1 MPLKV
6 FETIR
11 SGIEAFYGG
20 AAASIIKYDEL
31 ARSQG
36 GGRFTFARRIR
47 TEGGDFAFFLRRSDI
62 PFSDAERRFGVELA
76 SAFQVLYNGFKRN
89 GHEAHYRTALL
100 SSLMDIA
107 IARYLRN
114 EHHRAF
120 WSIQRLIQLLKNL
133 SYRRNEGV
141 PATTGFV
148 IYRKRLQV
156 FRDACSGLDF
166 SWNVFKP
173 NLSITPE
180 FFATP
185 LTYRLVDG
193 MGTYFTS
200 NINMR
205 VTGMIKFDSYGHCDA
220 VERLYHANTFNLLQ
234 RAGRGAFAVDIN
246 FSSELEVMICPDK
259 LFVWRRGSWSLFDP
273 DVYKYF
279 FGGSMDER
287 ELELLIM
294 TLYSLS
300 KIRHG
305 TLVLVCDRE
314 KRFLDSLKKGSVGGH
329 DSLSSMLINQ
339 VKDMKV
345 SDLKNSGQLVRI
357 LSSDGLTVFNERG
370 ELLDTGLIID
380 TSMTPDLITGG
391 GRTTAASAASLLGK
405 VVKVSEDGPI
415 QLYEKGKLVYMFG

>member
-1 MPLKV
+1 MPQKV

-11 SGIEAFYGG
+11 TGIEAFYGG
-20 AAASIIKYDEL
+20 AAALVVKYDDVSKAE
-31 ARSQG
+31 RN
-36 GGRFTFARRIR
+36 GRFAFARKIR
-47 TEGGDFAFFLRRSDI
+47 TEAGDFAFHFKRSDI
-62 PFSDAERRFGVELA
+62 PFTDTEIKFGEELA
-76 SAFQVLYNGFKRN
+76 SAFQVLFNGFKKN

-107 IARYLRN
+107 IARYLRR

-133 SYRRNEGV
+133 SYHRNEGV
-141 PATTGFV
+141 PATTGFI
-148 IYRKRLQV
+148 IYRKQLHA
-156 FRDACSGLDF
+156 FRDACSGPEF

-173 NLSITPE
+173 NLSISPE
-180 FFATP
+180 FFASP

-220 VERLYHANTFNLLQ
+220 VERLYHANTFGLLN
-234 RAGRGAFAVDIN
+234 RAGKGAFAVDIN
-246 FSSELEVMICPDK
+246 FSSELEVMTCPDK
-259 LFVWRRGSWSLFDP
+259 LFVWRRGNWSLFDP
-273 DVYKYF
+273 DIYKYF
-279 FGGSMDER
+279 LDGSMDER
-287 ELELLIM
+287 EQELLIM

-305 TLVLVCDRE
+305 TIVLICEQE
-314 KRFLDSLKKGSVGGH
+314 KRVLDSLKKGSVGGH
-329 DSLSSMLINQ
+329 DSLSSMLIDQ
-339 VKDMKV
+339 VKDLKV

-357 LSSDGLTVFNERG
+357 LSSDGLTVFNEKG

-380 TSMTPDLITGG
+380 TSLTPDLITGG

-405 VVKVSEDGPI
+405 VIKVSEDGPI
-415 QLYEKGKLVYMFG
+415 QLYDKGKLVYMFG